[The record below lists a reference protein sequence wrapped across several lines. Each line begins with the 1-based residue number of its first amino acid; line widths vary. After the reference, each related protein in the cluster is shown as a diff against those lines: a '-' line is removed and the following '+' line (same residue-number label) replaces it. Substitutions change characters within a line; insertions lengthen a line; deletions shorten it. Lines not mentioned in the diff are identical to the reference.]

1 MLNVQAYI
9 GYFGEVK
16 NKRNVLS
23 NFQSNGYSYG
33 PVADALASHV
43 GRSNDPP
50 CNVCA
55 RRQTSYT
62 FEEKKRCW
70 YTPNSPRRWLQPSN
84 SRHTRAMSKA
94 IYRGKNTDI
103 TILAVDSY
111 LKIVPLTLSVH
122 VRQHRFFPQIEHKK
136 SRMSRPLQHS

>member
-1 MLNVQAYI
+1 MTINVQAYI

-55 RRQTSYT
+55 WRQTSYT
-62 FEEKKRCW
+62 FENKKVLVHTKLASQMAPAVKH
-70 YTPNSPRRWLQPSN
+70 TP
-84 SRHTRAMSKA
+84 HTR
-94 IYRGKNTDI
+94 D
-103 TILAVDSY
+103 V
-111 LKIVPLTLSVH
+111 
-122 VRQHRFFPQIEHKK
+122 
-136 SRMSRPLQHS
+136 